1 VGVCVF
7 GGREKCCRLFKKER
21 KKERKGKYV
30 AEDLSKLNISSVHAL
45 ELLAVCMHM
54 QFKTALAFI
63 NQTVGCNLLLI
74 MPTSSLIVY

>member
-1 VGVCVF
+1 MWVSVF
-7 GGREKCCRLFKKER
+7 LEGEKNVADCSK